1 MKVWVIYKCKRYE
14 DMNIPF
20 PCVIAVV
27 TDKER
32 AKSVARANGAW
43 MTQVEVD
50 QKEAKECKE

>member
-1 MKVWVIYKCKRYE
+1 
-14 DMNIPF
+14 MNIPF

-32 AKSVARANGAW
+32 AKNVARANGAW

-50 QKEAKECKE
+50 QTEAKECKE

>member
-14 DMNIPF
+14 DMNVPF

-32 AKSVARANGAW
+32 EKSIARANGAW

-50 QKEAKECKE
+50 QTEAKEFKE